1 MYSFSGVEVCAY
13 ESIRSMQS
21 NIFLSCFEQQNLESN
36 LTNLIKRNTE
46 LETLLAKLIQ
56 TCQHVE
62 VSISL
67 CSFSCENCLTTAFIP
82 SPFIFLNWKSS

>member
-1 MYSFSGVEVCAY
+1 
-13 ESIRSMQS
+13 MQN
-21 NIFLSCFEQQNLESN
+21 NIFPLFFEQQNLESN

-62 VSISL
+62 VSISVWYV
-67 CSFSCENCLTTAFIP
+67 SRENCYITVFVS
-82 SPFIFLNWKSS
+82 SPFIFLKQEPS

>member
-1 MYSFSGVEVCAY
+1 MCS
-13 ESIRSMQS
+13 
-21 NIFLSCFEQQNLESN
+21 FLSYVQQNLESN

-62 VSISL
+62 VSTDL
-67 CSFSCENCLTTAFIP
+67 HLQY
-82 SPFIFLNWKSS
+82 L

>member
-1 MYSFSGVEVCAY
+1 MILYKVLKVCR
-13 ESIRSMQS
+13 I
-21 NIFLSCFEQQNLESN
+21 IFFFFFEQQNLESN

-62 VSISL
+62 VSIYVCCAYMKTAQSRFLYAHPL
-67 CSFSCENCLTTAFIP
+67 CILKQE
-82 SPFIFLNWKSS
+82 SS

>member
-1 MYSFSGVEVCAY
+1 
-13 ESIRSMQS
+13 MQN
-21 NIFLSCFEQQNLESN
+21 NIFPLFFEQQNLESN

-62 VSISL
+62 VS
-67 CSFSCENCLTTAFIP
+67 
-82 SPFIFLNWKSS
+82 SSV

>member
-1 MYSFSGVEVCAY
+1 
-13 ESIRSMQS
+13 
-21 NIFLSCFEQQNLESN
+21 QNLESN

-62 VSISL
+62 LECSIL
-67 CSFSCENCLTTAFIP
+67 FPRVAQ
-82 SPFIFLNWKSS
+82 WG

>member
-1 MYSFSGVEVCAY
+1 
-13 ESIRSMQS
+13 MQN
-21 NIFLSCFEQQNLESN
+21 NIFPLFFEQQNLETN

-62 VSISL
+62 VSI
-67 CSFSCENCLTTAFIP
+67 CVWCVSFENC
-82 SPFIFLNWKSS
+82 